1 MHHRQT
7 ASHFSLKGRRAFIT
21 GSTQGV
27 GSAIA
32 VALAHAGADVC
43 LHGLVIDEAAEQVRT
58 DCLAAGGRVA
68 LVTAD
73 LATDDD
79 SVIER
84 LIASVDECLPGVDLL
99 VNNAGTYIDLPFLEM
114 TRERYHRTMRLNV
127 DSGFF
132 ITQAFARRWT
142 RDGIA
147 GRVLFTGSINGLLAE
162 PTHVAY
168 DASKGAVGSMVRSL
182 CVSLAPMGIRV
193 NAIAPG
199 LVRTPLTNQ
208 VLSNDPDTLAW
219 MKLHTPSGC
228 VPNADACGGAA
239 VFLLSDAAE
248 HIHGQTLLID
258 GGMSAWQQP
267 DLPDGLR
274 GHLAQ

>member
-1 MHHRQT
+1 MLKNDRGN
-7 ASHFSLKGRRAFIT
+7 SIFSLAGRCAFIT

-27 GSAIA
+27 GAAIA
-32 VALAHAGADVC
+32 IALANAGADVC
-43 LHGLVIDEAAEQVRT
+43 LHGLAIDEDASRVREQ
-58 DCLAAGGRVA
+58 CLAAGVKVDWVIQD
-68 LVTAD
+68 LVT
-73 LATDDD
+73 DDH
-79 SVIER
+79 SMLER
-84 LIASVDECLPGVDLL
+84 LVSQVEERFPNVDLL

-114 TRERYHRTMRLNV
+114 TRERYHRTMQLNV
-127 DSGFF
+127 ESAFF
-132 ITQAFARRWT
+132 LTQAFARRWVE
-142 RDGIA
+142 RGKA

-168 DASKGAVGSMVRSL
+168 DSSKGAIASMVRSM
-182 CVSLAPMGIRV
+182 CVSLAPLGIRV

-208 VLSNDPDTLAW
+208 VLSSDPDSLAW
-219 MKLHTPSGC
+219 MKLHTPSGI
-228 VPNADACGGAA
+228 VPEADACGGAA

-267 DLPDGLR
+267 DLPNSLR
-274 GHLAQ
+274 GHL